1 MSLLKIADMRK
12 EDLAEYAMVELA
24 YLLMHEKN
32 AAYEYYELLNEVASL
47 KGMSKA
53 EVKERMS
60 FLYTDLNIDGRFL
73 TLGDNRWGLR
83 SWYPLEQ
90 VEEEITSSVA
100 KPKKKAKALA
110 LDEDDD
116 LLDEDFEED
125 EFEDLEDE
133 LDELSQE
140 EDEDDE
146 EEEASFKEQDSDLD
160 DFAEADDE
168 EETEEEE

>member
-1 MSLLKIADMRK
+1 MKIADMRK
-12 EDLAEYAMVELA
+12 EELAECAMVELA
-24 YLLMHEKN
+24 YLLMQEKN
-32 AAYEYYELLNEVASL
+32 EAYEYYELINEVATL
-47 KGMSKA
+47 KGMSKT

-110 LDEDDD
+110 LDEEDD

-140 EDEDDE
+140 EDEDE
-146 EEEASFKEQDSDLD
+146 EEEEEEVFKDQDTDLD
-160 DFAEADDE
+160 DFAEGDDE